1 MKLQKR
7 KWAFTLIELLVV
19 ITIMGI
25 LATGAVNVF
34 TTQLQKA
41 RDSTRIS
48 DLNALRNAIE
58 QFYQDTTNYPTKSAS
73 FGDTTTW
80 IGVYLQSWV
89 PEDPRTTN
97 ASENSVFDYLY
108 NVSPDRNTI
117 PLQEYE
123 ISTHF
128 ENDGNITNR
137 AETDGWDDDYRLEI
151 WLDLDDSQWSHIKTT
166 EVLITNGIPSTVN
179 AFDCVTPA
187 WASNTCVANWN
198 DANPLVIKK

>member
-1 MKLQKR
+1 MKKIGN

-48 DLNALRNAIE
+48 DINALRNAIE
-58 QFYQDTTNYPTKSAS
+58 QFYQDTSNYPEK
-73 FGDTTTW
+73 TTTFADTNDW
-80 IGVYLQSWV
+80 IGGYLQWWAPS
-89 PEDPRTTN
+89 DPRTGN
-97 ASENSVFDYLY
+97 SSANSVFDYLY

-123 ISTHF
+123 VSTHF

-137 AETDGWDDDYRLEI
+137 AAADNWDDGSRLEVWIDLNDTDWTHSKKTVAQIDGWIDGAVV
-151 WLDLDDSQWSHIKTT
+151 SFSC
-166 EVLITNGIPSTVN
+166 IT
-179 AFDCVTPA
+179 AD
-187 WASNTCVANWN
+187 WASGDCTNA
-198 DANPLVIKK
+198 DEPLLVR